1 MVKNKED
8 SSVPDQKLSIC
19 DVMKDDTSQI
29 IKKMESQ
36 MPLVF
41 QNYSE
46 LYTGY
51 LHLFDD
57 LFGTCYIS
65 EKQFFDKLNIDQGIL
80 KQIKANS
87 ESIKQYYLEHIEM
100 SSTIFNEYTKMQISA
115 IKSYDDYV
123 HLMMNSYAKI
133 MSMYTTK
140 QN

>member
-1 MVKNKED
+1 
-8 SSVPDQKLSIC
+8 
-19 DVMKDDTSQI
+19 
-29 IKKMESQ
+29 MESQ
-36 MPLVF
+36 MPSIF

-46 LYTGY
+46 LYTRY

-57 LFGTCYIS
+57 IFGTCYIS